1 MVTQPEN
8 LRCDVQPRIVQYR
21 GLMRREHVWITSREP
36 QNQNLSNKEAIKRMK
51 IKERERGTA

>member
-1 MVTQPEN
+1 
-8 LRCDVQPRIVQYR
+8 
-21 GLMRREHVWITSREP
+21 MRREHFWITSKEP